1 MWGKEAET
9 CLGIIQALNYLY
21 MYERKNQEENLSKKL
36 KISSE
41 RDVVS
46 NDGVFLDEEDYLKK
60 LFKISP
66 EEGFDLLF
74 RKYYGKLC
82 SHSIRF
88 VHSKA
93 FAEDI
98 VSDIFVNFWQ
108 NRVYETINT
117 SFRAYLY
124 KSVRF
129 RSYNFLKKEFLRET
143 IDIEEADYQNK
154 ICVEKPDDILLYHE
168 LSAKLDSIIK
178 NLPPQSRK
186 AFQMSRLEGLK
197 YSEIAK
203 DMEITISAVERLIS
217 RALTKIKTELKSNS
231 FFTTLNI

>member
-1 MWGKEAET
+1 
-9 CLGIIQALNYLY
+9 
-21 MYERKNQEENLSKKL
+21 MYNNKKL
-36 KISSE
+36 EEDIAKNLQVPPETEKIAK
-41 RDVVS
+41 
-46 NDGVFLDEEDYLKK
+46 DGIFWDEEDYLKK

-98 VSDIFVNFWQ
+98 VSEIFVNFWQ
-108 NRVYETINT
+108 KKVYENIST
-117 SFRAYLY
+117 SYKAYLY
-124 KSVRF
+124 KSVQF

-143 IDIEEADYQNK
+143 NSIEEVDYQNK
-154 ICVEKPDDILLYHE
+154 TYVDRPDDILFYHE
-168 LSAKLDSIIK
+168 LSVKLDSIIK

-186 AFQMSRLEGLK
+186 AFQLSRLEGLR

-203 DMEITISAVERLIS
+203 EMDITVSAVERLIS
-217 RALTKIKTELKSNS
+217 RALTNIKTELKSNS
-231 FFTTLNI
+231 LFSTFKF

>member
-1 MWGKEAET
+1 
-9 CLGIIQALNYLY
+9 
-21 MYERKNQEENLSKKL
+21 MYNNKKL
-36 KISSE
+36 EEDIAKNLQIPPETEKIAK
-41 RDVVS
+41 
-46 NDGVFLDEEDYLKK
+46 DGVFWDEEDYLKK

-98 VSDIFVNFWQ
+98 VSEIFVNFWQ
-108 NRVYETINT
+108 KKVYENIST
-117 SFRAYLY
+117 SYKAYLY
-124 KSVRF
+124 KSVQF

-143 IDIEEADYQNK
+143 NSIEEVDYQNK
-154 ICVEKPDDILLYHE
+154 TYVDRPDDILFYHE
-168 LSAKLDSIIK
+168 LSVKLDSIIK

-186 AFQMSRLEGLK
+186 AFQLSRLEGLR

-203 DMEITISAVERLIS
+203 EMDITISAVEKLIS
-217 RALTKIKTELKSNS
+217 RALTNIKTELKSNS
-231 FFTTLNI
+231 LFSTFKF